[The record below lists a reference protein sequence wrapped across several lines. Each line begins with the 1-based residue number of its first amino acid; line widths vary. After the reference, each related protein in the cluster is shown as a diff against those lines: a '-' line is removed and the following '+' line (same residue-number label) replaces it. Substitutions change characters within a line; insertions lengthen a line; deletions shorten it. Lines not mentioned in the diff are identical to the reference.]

1 MRSVQSAAAFWA
13 LPVSLL
19 PAPALPPPWPPMHSM
34 ERLTRCVAA
43 TVASL
48 SASRC
53 SKACVCV
60 CVCARARM
68 RVLFMAIC
76 MMRLY
81 MYMHT
86 HTIDAFMSCLMRVAR
101 AQSYRHQ
108 RRGVPE

>member
-13 LPVSLL
+13 LRVSLL

-60 CVCARARM
+60 CVCVCARARM
-68 RVLFMAIC
+68 RAFHGYMYDVAIC
-76 MMRLY
+76 IHAR
-81 MYMHT
+81 T
-86 HTIDAFMSCLMRVAR
+86 HHGIHRCFHELLDACS
-101 AQSYRHQ
+101 
-108 RRGVPE
+108 